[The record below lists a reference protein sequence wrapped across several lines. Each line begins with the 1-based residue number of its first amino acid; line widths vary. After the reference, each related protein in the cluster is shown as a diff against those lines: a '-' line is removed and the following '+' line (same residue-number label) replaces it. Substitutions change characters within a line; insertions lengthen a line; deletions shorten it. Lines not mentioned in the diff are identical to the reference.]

1 MNIDLYSTYHNKQA
15 YVLACRIY
23 SNKVG
28 WLLLAPT
35 SYPSNNENASLSF
48 HAKYYDSNF
57 SILHEFTTNAFSQK
71 HVNNTCEFPSIDRRL
86 LVMLRQ
92 LTKLPTYAVTI
103 VHSV

>member
-57 SILHEFTTNAFSQK
+57 
-71 HVNNTCEFPSIDRRL
+71 FPYYMSL
-86 LVMLRQ
+86 QPMHFLKS
-92 LTKLPTYAVTI
+92 T
-103 VHSV
+103 